1 MVVLR
6 NGGCAG
12 RGEPSCDHN
21 FLWAVSWH
29 CLVDFQDRL
38 QTEILKSARFIT
50 PAVAA
55 DSPHLLRG
63 RGRHKWRVMRRYIP
77 FVKSPPVVSV
87 IRLQGIIAP
96 RSRGGAL
103 NDASLAGLL
112 QKAFT
117 KGKPTAVA
125 LSINSPGGS
134 PSQSSLISARIR
146 RLSQEKNVKV
156 YAFVEDVAASG
167 GYYIAAAADEIWVDR
182 HSIVGSIGVISA
194 SFGFN
199 EFIQRYGVER
209 RVYTAGKSKSM
220 LDPFRPENPDD
231 VARLKV
237 LQEHI
242 HEEFIDHVRSRR
254 GTRLNDKME
263 LFTGDIWVGSKALE
277 TGLIDGVGHLVP
289 RMKEVFGDKV
299 QLRPYRQPRPFLG
312 RIGAQMAGDAL
323 TEVEDYA
330 AFARFGI

>member
-1 MVVLR
+1 
-6 NGGCAG
+6 
-12 RGEPSCDHN
+12 
-21 FLWAVSWH
+21 
-29 CLVDFQDRL
+29 
-38 QTEILKSARFIT
+38 
-50 PAVAA
+50 
-55 DSPHLLRG
+55 
-63 RGRHKWRVMRRYIP
+63 MRRYIP

-87 IRLQGIIAP
+87 VRLQGIISAQG
-96 RSRGGAL
+96 RGSAL
-103 NDASLAGLL
+103 NDASLAGLM

-125 LSINSPGGS
+125 LAINSPGGS

-146 RLSQEKNVKV
+146 RLAEEKSVKV

-167 GYYIAAAADEIWVDR
+167 GYYLASAADEIWVDR

-194 SFGFN
+194 GFGFN
-199 EFIQRYGVER
+199 DLIERYGVER

-242 HEEFIDHVRSRR
+242 HDEFKDHVRTRR
-254 GTRLNDKME
+254 GERINNEME
-263 LFTGDIWVGSKALE
+263 LFNGDIWVGSKALE

-289 RMKEVFGDKV
+289 KMKEIFGDKV
-299 QLRPYRQPRPFLG
+299 VLRPYRQPRPFLG
-312 RIGAQMAGDAL
+312 RLGAQLAGDAIS
-323 TEVEDYA
+323 EVECRA
-330 AFARFGI
+330 AFARLGI